1 MTVSVMVVLALRL
14 PKVPVMVTGDV
25 PVVAVLLEV
34 SVSTLVP
41 VVGFVPNDA
50 VTPLGRPEAASVMLP
65 VNPFTSLTLMVSV
78 ALEPWATVRLD
89 AERESVKL
97 DPPAAKVFALD

>member
-1 MTVSVMVVLALRL
+1 
-14 PKVPVMVTGDV
+14 MVTVDA
-25 PVVAVLLEV
+25 PVVAELLAFR
-34 SVSTLVP
+34 VSTLLP
-41 VVGFVPNDA
+41 VVGLVPNVA